1 LKLEVQ
7 EKMVI
12 DLAAGYKTRSV
23 VLSIP
28 TESDIF
34 KDYAR
39 RTSSAVILWGR
50 GKSISRDGAN
60 RER

>member
-1 LKLEVQ
+1 LKLEV
-7 EKMVI
+7 EKKMVI

-34 KDYAR
+34 KNYAR
-39 RTSSAVILWGR
+39 RIGSVAILWSRGR
-50 GKSISRDGAN
+50 SISRDGAN

>member
-1 LKLEVQ
+1 
-7 EKMVI
+7 MVI

-34 KDYAR
+34 KNYAR
-39 RTSSAVILWGR
+39 RIGSVVILWSGGR
-50 GKSISRDGAN
+50 SISRDGAN

>member
-1 LKLEVQ
+1 LKLEVE

-34 KDYAR
+34 KNYAR
-39 RTSSAVILWGR
+39 RMGLVVILWSEGR
-50 GKSISRDGAN
+50 SISRDGAN
-60 RER
+60 MER